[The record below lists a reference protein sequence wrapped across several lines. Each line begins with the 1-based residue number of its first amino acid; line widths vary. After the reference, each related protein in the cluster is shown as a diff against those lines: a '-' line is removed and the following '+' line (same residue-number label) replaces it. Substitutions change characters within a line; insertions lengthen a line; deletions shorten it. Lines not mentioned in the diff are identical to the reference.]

1 MIRDVVVSYVPSV
14 HQENLARSVLVT
26 AMVSQILFNFFLSL
40 QECKLKNSSCIF
52 VVCLGFIS
60 QGPTS
65 LIDIASFNHSSM
77 KGVIS
82 CLSELVHAVLEN
94 DVGSL
99 RRILSDPSNLTYV
112 NQKDN
117 VGKTIL
123 LYAVE
128 SQSCDCVDYLLSI
141 DKINVNVRD
150 TQLGKTPLIFSC
162 ENGNLVIT
170 EQLLRNNANSN
181 AADNEGILP
190 IMYAA
195 RSGHLEIVHLLVS
208 KCNQSLDSVVDKHQ
222 NTIFHYIAANGNVAL
237 FELFYQQESR
247 LHEDRYSLINS
258 DNIVNKVFNYRI
270 LPKIQFKVDFTR
282 LDDRG
287 RSILHRAISANNHE
301 VVAHIVENQN
311 GIPNLNSR
319 FSSPLHLAFY
329 HGCIETA
336 TILLLLDRKYVSL
349 NAKDCR
355 NKSPFDL
362 LFSRIIQSTTPS
374 YSLVSE
380 KCNDGSANFRHDDG
394 RRLNIVDKFFQGI
407 TRSLGFGEPCYLC
420 KSPISTQHTCK
431 NCLVVVC
438 DHCFVKLR
446 YPWFEHGAIQTCCTY
461 CNDYIQDYKPVSN
474 HTDVFLNLLRITYE
488 IRQSEAISEMNKVV
502 SNREGGLIDFLLQYD
517 NAPVNKAQPRIKYNR
532 YIEFLIQHDYNVTS
546 HHVQLILN
554 NQNNEIFCALRTKI
568 NNDHHLFHEKLVLI
582 KVPTENNRML
592 EFELSIVHYCCY
604 YGLLSCLK
612 YFVEQCGININAD
625 YRHNQY
631 YSPLQLACIAN
642 EKKIVKYLLH
652 RCKVRIQPEDIV
664 SCSSVFTRAYVKMV
678 FYGRYYCCIGNN

>member
-1 MIRDVVVSYVPSV
+1 MLY
-14 HQENLARSVLVT
+14 
-26 AMVSQILFNFFLSL
+26 IL
-40 QECKLKNSSCIF
+40 
-52 VVCLGFIS
+52 VCLGFIS

-65 LIDIASFNHSSM
+65 LIDVASFNSSSM
-77 KGVIS
+77 KGIIS

-94 DVGSL
+94 DIGSL
-99 RRILSDPSNLTYV
+99 RRILSDPSNLSYV

-128 SQSCDCVDYLLSI
+128 SQSRDCIDYLLSF
-141 DKINVNVRD
+141 DTINVNVRD
-150 TQLGKTPLIFSC
+150 NQLGKTPLIFSC
-162 ENGNLVIT
+162 EIGNLEIT
-170 EQLLRNNANSN
+170 EQLLLDNADSN
-181 AADNEGILP
+181 IADNDGMLP

-195 RSGHLEIVHLLVS
+195 RSGHIEIVHLLVS
-208 KCNQSLDSVVDKHQ
+208 KSNQSLDSVIDKHG

-247 LHEDRYSLINS
+247 LHEDRYSLINN
-258 DNIVNKVFNYRI
+258 DNIVNKMFNYRI

-282 LDDRG
+282 LDNRG

-301 VVAHIVENQN
+301 VVTHIIENQN
-311 GIPNLNSR
+311 GIPNLNSS

-336 TILLLLDRKYVSL
+336 TILLLLDQKCISL
-349 NAKDCR
+349 STKDRR
-355 NKSPFDL
+355 NKSPFDV
-362 LFSRIIQSTTPS
+362 LFSRIIQNITPS
-374 YSLVSE
+374 YSIIRE
-380 KCNDGSANFRHDDG
+380 KCNDGSANFRHNNG
-394 RRLNIVDKFFQGI
+394 ARSNIAQQFFLGI
-407 TRSLGFGEPCYLC
+407 TRSLGLGEPCHMC
-420 KSPISTQHTCK
+420 RSPIRTQHTCK
-431 NCLVVVC
+431 NCFVVVC
-438 DHCFVKLR
+438 DNCFVKLR

-461 CNDYIQDYKPVSN
+461 CYDYIQDYKPVSN
-474 HTDVFLNLLRITYE
+474 HIDVYLDLLRVTYE
-488 IRQSEAISEMNKVV
+488 IRQKEAIREMSKVV

-517 NAPVNKAQPRIKYNR
+517 NAPANKAQPRTKYNKF
-532 YIEFLIQHDYNVTS
+532 IEFLIQHDYYITNQ
-546 HHVQLILN
+546 HLQLILN
-554 NQNNEIFCALRTKI
+554 NQNNEIFSALRTKI
-568 NNDHHLFHEKLVLI
+568 NNDHHLFHERLVLI
-582 KVPTENNRML
+582 KIPTENNKTL

-612 YFVEQCGININAD
+612 YFVEQCGINVNAD

-652 RCKVRIQPEDIV
+652 RCKVRIQPEDIA
-664 SCSSVFTRAYVKMV
+664 SCRSVFTRAYVKMI